1 MIRNIYDLAD
11 HFGVD
16 ASGTIAEVE
25 DRLTRA
31 IYRGTDCGAWIQSY
45 PNSIVLG
52 SIVEGSDAEFTEG
65 LDYPF
70 TGDDFDAKL
79 AYLEEQC
86 DHEWHRANE
95 ENANEN
101 E

>member
-11 HFGVD
+11 HLGVD
-16 ASGTIAEVE
+16 ASGTVDQVGE
-25 DRLTRA
+25 RLNRA
-31 IYRGTDCGAWIQSY
+31 IYKGTDCGAWLQAY
-45 PNSIVLG
+45 PGSIVIG

-70 TGDDFDAKL
+70 TGDDFDSKL
-79 AYLEEQC
+79 EYLEEQC
-86 DHEWHRANE
+86 DYEWHCANE
-95 ENANEN
+95 EDEHEN